1 MVELNAGWEAL
12 STSLAASTWFLP
24 SRVLVVEWSKMLTVN
39 LTVQRNPNGHQEL
52 YKALW
57 TSPIFW
63 VSSFRISP
71 LASILP
77 NFMPPPITNQEQKNT
92 TTQKQKHATQLP
104 SSREV
109 TEAVLQVSYGLFSL
123 QKFCIEVIQR
133 RHQGPLV
140 LKTFE
145 RNESW
150 RIVWKKRIVLVSV
163 IEIHDFYWFLN
174 FRIIMITYIRH
185 LWQKEM
191 RLVADMIL
199 KLITY
204 EDISHLLTACTF
216 WSVIFPIV
224 WVGQCSLYP
233 FACLRKGCTLLEIQN
248 L

>member
-1 MVELNAGWEAL
+1 
-12 STSLAASTWFLP
+12 
-24 SRVLVVEWSKMLTVN
+24 
-39 LTVQRNPNGHQEL
+39 
-52 YKALW
+52 
-57 TSPIFW
+57 
-63 VSSFRISP
+63 
-71 LASILP
+71 
-77 NFMPPPITNQEQKNT
+77 MPPPITNQKQKNT
-92 TTQKQKHATQLP
+92 TTQKTKTCYTARTSKKKASVVSPTAATFYFCKSGTFSGTFSGTLLDLTWLCTKVSQTLTWLDP
-104 SSREV
+104 ISLRCWGTRTKSPISREV

-145 RNESW
+145 RTESW
-150 RIVWKKRIVLVSV
+150 RIVRDSLKKKRMVLVLV
-163 IEIHDFYWFLN
+163 IEIQDFYWFLN

-233 FACLRKGCTLLEIQN
+233 FGCLRKGCTLLEIQN